1 MEYSPPPLFK
11 QGAPARVKVTV
22 FALISIA
29 LLMIDSRLH
38 SLQVV
43 RQVAG
48 TLLYPLQ
55 LVAMM
60 PRDAFS
66 RMNDYFSSQASLQK
80 EVRDLKSVQVST
92 ALSLQQARLFQSEN
106 VQLRRLMEAREHL
119 PVKSMMS
126 EILYDARDPS
136 SRKIVLD
143 RGIQHGVAPGLP
155 VIDSV
160 GVVGQVT
167 RVFPF
172 TSEVTLLTDKE
183 HAIPVQVLRNGLR
196 SVAYGRGQSG
206 LLDLRFMA
214 TDADIQ
220 VGDILITSGLDGV
233 YPAGL
238 AVAKVVQVESNAA
251 GAFGHVICQPL
262 AGIDRNRQLLIL
274 MQLPEL
280 PPRPT
285 EEEIKSG
292 KKRELPKMI
301 PLRDPPPPPPAA
313 EAPKEAAVPPADAGA
328 APVVAGAGA
337 VAGVAPV
344 AAAAAPVLKAV
355 VPAAKGP
362 APAVTTG
369 APAVSNAV
377 QTAPAVAAPV
387 VAPAPAA
394 AKPKE
399 AGK

>member
-1 MEYSPPPLFK
+1 
-11 QGAPARVKVTV
+11 
-22 FALISIA
+22 
-29 LLMIDSRLH
+29 MIDSRLH
-38 SLQVV
+38 SLQTV

-48 TLLYPLQ
+48 TLLYPFQ

-60 PRDAFS
+60 PRDAIA
-66 RMNDYFSSQASLQK
+66 RMNDYFTTQASLQK
-80 EVRDLKSVQVST
+80 EVRDLKIAQVAA
-92 ALSLQQARLFQSEN
+92 ALSMQQSRLFQSEN

-119 PVKSMMS
+119 PVKSLMS

-136 SRKIVLD
+136 TRKIVLD
-143 RGIQHGVAPGLP
+143 RGNQHGVALGLP

-183 HAIPVQVLRNGLR
+183 QAIPVQVLRNGLR

-251 GAFGHVICQPL
+251 GAFGHVVCQPL

-285 EEEIKSG
+285 DEEIKSG
-292 KKRELPKMI
+292 KKHALPKMI
-301 PLRDPPPPPPAA
+301 PLRDPPPAPPVVEP
-313 EAPKEAAVPPADAGA
+313 PKEAAPSPAE
-328 APVVAGAGA
+328 
-337 VAGVAPV
+337 
-344 AAAAAPVLKAV
+344 
-355 VPAAKGP
+355 
-362 APAVTTG
+362 
-369 APAVSNAV
+369 
-377 QTAPAVAAPV
+377 PV
-387 VAPAPAA
+387 VAPAAAGVTPAPATAAVPSGAVPAGGPAA
-394 AKPKE
+394 AAKVAPAAAAPATPLPRSGAPAGLSTTVIPKGATPTGATAAPIAPATAPVPAAVKPKE

>member
-1 MEYSPPPLFK
+1 
-11 QGAPARVKVTV
+11 
-22 FALISIA
+22 
-29 LLMIDSRLH
+29 MIDSRLH

-48 TLLYPLQ
+48 TFLYPIQ

-60 PRDAFS
+60 PRDAFN
-66 RMNDYFSSQASLQK
+66 RMGDYFTTQATLQK
-80 EVRDLKSVQVST
+80 EVRDLKVAQVS
-92 ALSLQQARLFQSEN
+92 ASLAMQQSRLYQSEN
-106 VQLRRLMEAREHL
+106 TQLRRLMEAKEHL

-143 RGIQHGVAPGLP
+143 RGIQHGVALGFP

-183 HAIPVQVLRNGLR
+183 QAIPVQVLRNGLR

-220 VGDILITSGLDGV
+220 VGDILITSGLDGI

-251 GAFGHVICQPL
+251 GAFGHVVCQPM
-262 AGIDRNRQLLIL
+262 AGVDRNRQLLIL

-285 EEEIKSG
+285 DEEIKSG
-292 KKRELPKMI
+292 KKLRELPKMI
-301 PLRDPPPPPPAA
+301 PLRDPPPAPPAPAPAEPPKDAAAPAGADGAGAPAPAAAPAAANLPAAKAAPPTATANLPAGAGQQNPKPAVPAATNGTAAAQPGVKPAVTAGLAATGTPPAA
-313 EAPKEAAVPPADAGA
+313 
-328 APVVAGAGA
+328 
-337 VAGVAPV
+337 
-344 AAAAAPVLKAV
+344 
-355 VPAAKGP
+355 
-362 APAVTTG
+362 
-369 APAVSNAV
+369 
-377 QTAPAVAAPV
+377 
-387 VAPAPAA
+387 VAPAPVTPAPATA

>member
-1 MEYSPPPLFK
+1 
-11 QGAPARVKVTV
+11 
-22 FALISIA
+22 
-29 LLMIDSRLH
+29 MIDSRLH
-38 SLQVV
+38 SLLVV

-48 TLLYPLQ
+48 TLLYPFQ

-60 PRDAFS
+60 PRDAIA
-66 RMNDYFSSQASLQK
+66 RMNDYFTSQASLQK
-80 EVRDLKSVQVST
+80 EVRDLKSAQVAT
-92 ALSLQQARLFQSEN
+92 ALSLQQSRLFQAEN
-106 VQLRRLMEAREHL
+106 AQLRRLMEAREHL

-136 SRKIVLD
+136 SRKIVMD

-251 GAFGHVICQPL
+251 GAFGHVVCQPL

-301 PLRDPPPPPPAA
+301 PLRAAPPAPPA
-313 EAPKEAAVPPADAGA
+313 VEMPNDAAVPPADAA
-328 APVVAGAGA
+328 ANPVVAGAGA
-337 VAGVAPV
+337 ATGA
-344 AAAAAPVLKAV
+344 
-355 VPAAKGP
+355 VPAAVLPAAVAP
-362 APAVTTG
+362 APALKG
-369 APAVSNAV
+369 
-377 QTAPAVAAPV
+377 AAPPTLV
-387 VAPAPAA
+387 PAVAPAPAA